1 MATGSRSR
9 VYQDRLWDADGREW
23 RGQLG
28 SLASTDDVTRLL
40 AAHAPVVVHGFG
52 RQFRTLNTRQAE
64 AFWAHARQHFLAP
77 GHSDVAPDQDGL
89 TYAAQVWSHSGEQ
102 LLGFV
107 EYC

>member
-1 MATGSRSR
+1 MTRRRSR
-9 VYQDRLWDADGREW
+9 PAAARNGGVLPAAWGPP
-23 RGQLG
+23 
-28 SLASTDDVTRLL
+28 